1 MRLSAASRSEMN
13 RGVRSPFSL
22 CGAFMLRRRQGTPD
36 TGDDHEMHI
45 TRRKTKQ
52 IRVGNVKIGGDAP
65 ISVQSM
71 CSTDTRDVAA
81 TVEQIRQL
89 EAVGC
94 ELIRVAVPDMEA
106 AEALRKIKAQ
116 MSVPLIA
123 DIHFDHRLAVKAAGV
138 VDCVRINPGNIG
150 AWWKV
155 TEVIKA
161 VNDRGIPL
169 RIGVNGG
176 SLERAL
182 LDKYGYPTAEALAE
196 SALNA
201 VHALEDV
208 GFTNMK
214 VSLKASDVHLAID
227 AYWLFAH
234 QTDYPLH
241 IGITEAGTVM
251 TGAVKSAIGLG
262 WLLSHG
268 IGDTLRV
275 SLAADPVEEVKVGF
289 EILKSLELRHRG
301 INVIACPTCGRV
313 EIDVVRMANELEKRL
328 AHIKTPLN
336 VSVLGCVVN
345 GIGEGKEADIGVAGG
360 EGVGILFKK
369 GKLLRKVPM
378 AELMDRLIE
387 EVELLAREKEAE
399 GARDEQPAPPYEH
412 ASSPVRSD
420 GSMATSSLVRE
431 LPVI

>member
-1 MRLSAASRSEMN
+1 MY
-13 RGVRSPFSL
+13 
-22 CGAFMLRRRQGTPD
+22 
-36 TGDDHEMHI
+36 I
-45 TRRKTKQ
+45 TRRKTRQ
-52 IRVGNVKIGGDAP
+52 IKVGKVKIGGDAP

-71 CSTDTRDVAA
+71 TTTDTRDVKA
-81 TVEQIRQL
+81 TVEQIHQL
-89 EAVGC
+89 EQAGC
-94 ELIRVAVPDMEA
+94 EIIRVAVPDMEA
-106 AEALRKIKAQ
+106 AVALPKLKAQ
-116 MSVPLIA
+116 MTTPLIA
-123 DIHFDHRLAVKAAGV
+123 DIHFDHRLALKAAEV

-150 AWWKV
+150 AWWK
-155 TEVIKA
+155 TAEVVKA
-161 VNDRGIPL
+161 VNDHGIPI
-169 RIGVNGG
+169 RVGVNGG
-176 SLERAL
+176 SLERHL
-182 LDKYGYPTAEALAE
+182 LEKYGYPTAEALAE

-214 VSLKASDVHLAID
+214 VSLKASDVHMAVD
-227 AYWLFAH
+227 AYWLFS
-234 QTDYPLH
+234 QQSNYPLH
-241 IGITEAGTVM
+241 IGITEAGTVQ

-328 AHIKTPLN
+328 GHIKTPLN

-345 GIGEGKEADIGVAGG
+345 GIGEGKEADIGIAGG

-369 GKLLRKVPM
+369 GKLVSKVPIE
-378 AELMDRLIE
+378 ELTNRLIE
-387 EVELLAREKEAE
+387 EVELLAKEREAE
-399 GARDEQPAPPYEH
+399 EANEGSPAAAANGEQGEQRAALTNQQRQQPP
-412 ASSPVRSD
+412 SSGREIPV
-420 GSMATSSLVRE
+420 
-431 LPVI
+431 LPNKR